1 MGAEGCKVSSR
12 GASIKA
18 KQVSKGRGRWFRL
31 HGYFFPNTIER
42 DTEGRAAEPSPN
54 QRIRVQRGD
63 AKDQYFVSIRP
74 RERG

>member
-18 KQVSKGRGRWFRL
+18 KQVPKGRGRWFRL
-31 HGYFFPNTIER
+31 RGYFFPTER
-42 DTEGRAAEPSPN
+42 DTEGRAAGPSPK

-63 AKDQYFVSIRP
+63 AKDQHFVSIRP